1 MRTMIRNTIVA
12 CTIGFASVAAR
23 AEGDATPSVAY
34 LNTITNVIVV
44 GTGTVQ
50 NTGPQTAVLTI
61 QVTRVVKQID
71 APGPAVPSTIT
82 VNLASSNPAC
92 DLSTN
97 QNPVSALWFLVE
109 YTDGSFDLSPSPKAE
124 NCHPMAS
131 GFDVPPGPLSP
142 GFVYPSTLSN
152 ADKLGFEFAQTIVAH
167 HAMGPGA
174 FISGAGNLL
183 TGISKQAAN
192 TIYSRMASSVDIP
205 VQTLGQVGLLKLAD
219 PTTLTNL
226 ATSPNS
232 FLQFPTAPGIPG
244 TGGKPV
250 LTGTYSI
257 TSFEALAEMNISS
270 IVDTQASTVQALGSL
285 LNQTQNLG
293 MQQAAARALRN
304 IHTLDAVTLLAP
316 YLSSNQTNLRDEA
329 IAAVGLYANGAPPI
343 DYTNGQGLD
352 LNQPGPLRTNDT
364 LAHFAMGSDTID
376 PNAQYYMDYR
386 QNWWSQH
393 SSVQ

>member
-1 MRTMIRNTIVA
+1 MKYSILKSTFA
-12 CTIGFASVAAR
+12 CMLGMVPVIAS
-23 AEGDATPSVAY
+23 AEGDAVPSVRF
-34 LNTITNVIVV
+34 LDFITNVIVV

-82 VNLASSNPAC
+82 VNLASSNPVC

-109 YTDGSFDLSPSPKAE
+109 YSDGSFDLSPSPKAE
-124 NCHPMAS
+124 NCRPMAS
-131 GFDVPPGPLSP
+131 GFDVPLGPLSP
-142 GFVYPSTLSN
+142 GFVYPPTLSN
-152 ADKLGFEFAQTIVAH
+152 ADKLGFEFAQAIVAH
-167 HAMGPGA
+167 HAMGPGP
-174 FISGAGNLL
+174 FIGGGNLL
-183 TGISKQAAN
+183 TGISKQAAT
-192 TIYSRMASSVDIP
+192 TIYTRMASSVDIP
-205 VQTLGQVGLLKLAD
+205 VQILGQLGLVKLAD

-226 ATSPNS
+226 AASPNS
-232 FLQFPTAPGIPG
+232 YQQFPTGPG
-244 TGGKPV
+244 TPGSGGKPV
-250 LTGTYSI
+250 LTGTYSV
-257 TSFEALAEMNISS
+257 TNFEPLAENNVSS

-304 IHTLDAVTLLAP
+304 IHTLGAVTLLAP
-316 YLSSNQTNLRDEA
+316 YLSSSQTNLRDEA
-329 IAAVGLYANGAPPI
+329 IAAVGLYANAAPPI
-343 DYTNGQGLD
+343 DYTNGPGLD

-376 PNAQYYMDYR
+376 PNAQYYIDYW

-393 SSVQ
+393 SSGQ